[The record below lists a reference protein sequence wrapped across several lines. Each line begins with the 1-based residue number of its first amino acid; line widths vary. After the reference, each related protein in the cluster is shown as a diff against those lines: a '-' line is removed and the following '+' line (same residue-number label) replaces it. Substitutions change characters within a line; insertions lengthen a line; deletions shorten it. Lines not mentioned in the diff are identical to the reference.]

1 MKNTAYDVKN
11 YAIKELN
18 SYDGCK
24 HAVYGVC
31 YHTEDKELVE
41 KIAPTP
47 DDIRYFYSDESY
59 QNFINYLYRLFYDY
73 DGLIIYSVHKDE
85 KYVD

>member
-11 YAIKELN
+11 YATKELN
-18 SYDGCK
+18 SYTGCK

-31 YHTEDKELVE
+31 YHTKDKELVE

-47 DDIRYFYSDESY
+47 DDIRYFYSDKSY
-59 QNFINYLYRLFYDY
+59 QQFINYLYRLFYDY